1 MKYIHSPKLIEKHLN
16 DSFFESYFGFDI
28 RPYTTLLQ
36 FEPDDVILKEGE
48 IPTRLYYMFEGR
60 AKLFITHKNG
70 SVSLINFLEGPC
82 FIGEMELLNEN
93 RPANGIVA
101 ISSCLC
107 FSIDILTCKDFLL
120 NDVTFLRHLCHV
132 LSQKALTD
140 ISTYTKNQS
149 YPLKVRLASFILMT
163 QHNGVYRERH
173 TEASGFLGVTY
184 RHFLYVLAEF
194 VKDGILKKEAS
205 GYKILK
211 RQKLEKLAEQQ

>member
-1 MKYIHSPKLIEKHLN
+1 MKYIRSPKLFEKYLD
-16 DSFFESYFGFDI
+16 DSLFESYFGFDI
-28 RPYTTLLQ
+28 KPYTTMLQ
-36 FEPDDVILKEGE
+36 FDPDDVILKEGE
-48 IPTRLYYMFEGR
+48 VPTRLYYMFEGR

-82 FIGEMELLNEN
+82 FIGEMELLTEN
-93 RPANGIVA
+93 RPANGVVA
-101 ISSCLC
+101 ISNCLC
-107 FSIDILTCKDFLL
+107 FSVNVADCKDLLL
-120 NDVTFLRHLCHV
+120 NDVIFLRHLCHI

-184 RHFLYVLAEF
+184 RHFLYVLGEF

-205 GYKILK
+205 GYKIVK
-211 RQKLEKLAEQQ
+211 RQELEKLAEQQ